1 LELIHANLNQLC
13 PDIVFGPASGGNG
26 NERECPALAQQ
37 IVAAA
42 GAAAQATG
50 ASTSVMKGRIELDV
64 VVTDKSG
71 DAKTKLPHVIKSR
84 RENQATG
91 V

>member
-1 LELIHANLNQLC
+1 MEATRTSKSTRFWLIALL
-13 PDIVFGPASGGNG
+13 SLSS
-26 NERECPALAQQ
+26 PALAQQ

-50 ASTSVMKGRIELDV
+50 ALTSVMKGRIELDV

>member
-1 LELIHANLNQLC
+1 
-13 PDIVFGPASGGNG
+13 
-26 NERECPALAQQ
+26 
-37 IVAAA
+37 
-42 GAAAQATG
+42 
-50 ASTSVMKGRIELDV
+50 MKGRIELDV